1 MFRHLPFGNPFA
13 GVRYPPAFPRKNRSA
28 FTRRFSAVSNEGSL
42 VNTEL
47 ARKMDAF
54 GRRLNW
60 LVERLCALLMAVMV
74 MVIWFGVLER
84 YFLGLGITWT
94 EEFSRYVMIWVAL
107 LAVSCGAYRREHIGL
122 DFILQRLSP
131 DNRKRLRLALDLV
144 GLCFFLFMFYYGLG
158 MAAGGASQYATI
170 FGMTMVVPFASVPVS
185 AALTSIQI
193 VVTMIRDFSA
203 EPLAPEAQ

>member
-13 GVRYPPAFPRKNRSA
+13 GVPYPPAFPRKNRSA
-28 FTRRFSAVSNEGSL
+28 FTGRFSAVSNEGSL
-42 VNTEL
+42 VNAEL

-74 MVIWFGVLER
+74 VVIWFGVLER
-84 YFLGLGITWT
+84 YFLGLGVTWT

-170 FGMTMVVPFASVPVS
+170 FGMTMLVPFASVPVS

-203 EPLAPEAQ
+203 EPLPQEAQ

>member
-1 MFRHLPFGNPFA
+1 M
-13 GVRYPPAFPRKNRSA
+13 
-28 FTRRFSAVSNEGSL
+28 
-42 VNTEL
+42 VNAEL

-74 MVIWFGVLER
+74 VVIWFGVLER
-84 YFLGLGITWT
+84 YFLGLGVTWT

-122 DFILQRLSP
+122 DFILQRLSS
-131 DNRKRLRLALDLV
+131 DNRKRLRLALDV
-144 GLCFFLFMFYYGLG
+144 MGLCFFLFLLYYGLG

-170 FGMTMVVPFASVPVS
+170 FGMTMLVPFASVPVS

-203 EPLAPEAQ
+203 EPVSPEAQ